1 VLLGQHNEGGIE
13 MNVKS
18 VLGIVIFV
26 MLLPYTGWADELSSE
41 NEKLFREFDQN
52 KDNVISIDEANKNQ
66 WLFEQ
71 FSKIDKNRD
80 EKLEKSEFSAYE
92 PESRFEP
99 PDQEP
104 PNVGAAPL
112 DE

>member
-1 VLLGQHNEGGIE
+1 
-13 MNVKS
+13 MNIKS
-18 VLGIVIFV
+18 ISGIVILV
-26 MLLPYTGWADELSSE
+26 LLLPYNGWADELSGE

-52 KDNVISIDEANKNQ
+52 QDSVISIDEANRNE
-66 WLFEQ
+66 WLFQQ

-92 PESRFEP
+92 PENRFEP
-99 PDQEP
+99 PAEDQ

-112 DE
+112 DK